1 MEPGLFVTVTITDSG
16 FLIMA
21 ENCQFAFAVHV
32 LSVLALHPDEWM
44 TSEALAHSVNTNP
57 VVIRRLLGELAE
69 ARLVETQRGPGGGAK
84 LARAAAGITLAEVYR
99 GVVGEIA
106 PFGAHPNQPAQCCP
120 VGRNIKRALEAVS
133 ERARAAVARE
143 YEATTLA
150 DILVAVQSAS

>member
-1 MEPGLFVTVTITDSG
+1 
-16 FLIMA
+16 MA

-32 LSVLALHPDEWM
+32 LSVLALHPAELM

-57 VVIRRLLGELAE
+57 VVIRRLLCELAE
-69 ARLVETQRGPGGGAK
+69 AGLIETQRGPGGGAK
-84 LARAAAGITLAEVYR
+84 LARTATSITLAQIYR

-120 VGRNIKRALEAVS
+120 VGRNIKRALEVVS
-133 ERARAAVARE
+133 ERARQAVARE

-150 DILVAVQSAS
+150 DIVTAVQSTP